1 MEIKTLL
8 RYWNGNAFLFDV
20 KITEKEKKRDKVV
33 AEGRALVS
41 TKKKG
46 VNGKY
51 AGHCCLVGEDAYTE
65 KNCRRHVVGAC
76 VKRARLLQSNV
87 INDDANEQT
96 SMDMIYVSTD
106 E

>member
-8 RYWNGNAFLFDV
+8 RYWNDNIFLFDV
-20 KITEKEKKRDKVV
+20 KIIEKRKARVV

-41 TKKKG
+41 TKKG
-46 VNGKY
+46 SNGKY

-65 KNCRRHVVGAC
+65 NNCRKDVVGAC
-76 VKRARLLQSNV
+76 VKRARLLQNNV
-87 INDDANEQT
+87 INYDANEQT
-96 SMDMIYVSTD
+96 PMDMIYVSTD